1 MDFSFFTTDNKSGY
15 KTNEKWFSKNHVDEY
30 NNIINYCSS
39 YDLSTFKEKIWFY
52 YHKLTEVPNC
62 SCGKKTK
69 FSNRLDRGYNEFC
82 SLSCFNSNKTEMVK
96 RIKDANQKK
105 YGVDYY
111 TQTED
116 FIKKQKNTKKEK
128 YGDENYNNK
137 EKMLHTKLLKYGN
150 IGYNNFEK
158 YKQTCMDLYGV
169 DNYSKSEVF
178 REKLKEKINERYE
191 ELDITNISNDLTSL
205 TINCDKCKDSYEIT
219 QNLLR
224 ERKKHNYELCTNC
237 NPIGMSSSSSYENE
251 LYDILT
257 QWGVDVERHKKIE
270 GDNREIDLFIPSH
283 NIGIEINGLYWHNEL
298 FINKDYHLEKTKLCR
313 ENGIDLIHI
322 FEDEWLWKKDIVL
335 SVLKNRLNI
344 VNKKIYGRK
353 CDVVEISPSISKTF
367 LDENHLQGNVNTTLK
382 FGLLYNDELVS
393 VMSFGKRNGIGNGE
407 EWELIRFSNKINY
420 NVIGGASKLFKYF
433 LKKINPKI
441 VKSYSDNRWFSGGL
455 YQNLGFKYIHETKPN
470 YWYVKNDM
478 RYHRLNFKKNRL
490 IKEGFDKNK
499 TEKQIMFDRK
509 IYRIY
514 DCGNKLWLYEHKT

>member
-30 NNIINYCSS
+30 GDITNYCSP

-96 RIKDANQKK
+96 RIKDTNQKK

-116 FIKKQKNTKKEK
+116 FIKKQRNTKKDK

-137 EKMLHTKLLKYGN
+137 NKMLSTKLSRYGN
-150 IGYNNFEK
+150 IGYNNIEK
-158 YKQTCMDLYGV
+158 YKQTCIDLYGV
-169 DNYSKSEVF
+169 DNYSKSEDF
-178 REKLKEKINERYE
+178 KSNLKLKIKEKYKDLEII
-191 ELDITNISNDLTSL
+191 DISDDFTSL
-205 TINCDKCKDSYEIT
+205 TINCDVCKTSYEIT

-224 ERKKHNYELCTNC
+224 ERKKHNYTICTNC
-237 NPIGMSSSSSYENE
+237 NPIGMSSSSYEDE
-251 LYDILT
+251 LCDILLG
-257 QWGVDVERHKKIE
+257 WGINIERHFKPFGGKK
-270 GDNREIDLFIPSH
+270 EIGIFLPNY

-298 FINKDYHLEKTKLCR
+298 FVNKTYHLDKTLLCKD
-313 ENGIDLIHI
+313 NGIDLIHI
-322 FEDEWLWKKDIVL
+322 FEDEWLWKRGIVL
-335 SVLKNRLNI
+335 SILKNKLNLI
-344 VNKKIYGRK
+344 TTKIFARK
-353 CDVVEISPSISKTF
+353 CIVVELTSKEVKEF
-367 LDENHLQGNVNTTLK
+367 LEKNHIQGNVNTTLK
-382 FGLLYNDELVS
+382 FGLIYNDELVS
-393 VMSFGKRNGIGNGE
+393 VMTFGKRNGIGNGE

-455 YQNLGFKYIHETKPN
+455 YKNLGFKYIHETKPN

-478 RYHRLNFKKNRL
+478 RYHRLNFKKNIL
-490 IKEGFDKNK
+490 INEGFDKNK

-514 DCGNKLWLYEHKT
+514 DCGNKLWLYEHNF

>member
-15 KTNEKWFSKNHVDEY
+15 KTNEKWFSKNYVGEY
-30 NNIINYCSS
+30 DNIINYCSP
-39 YDLSTFKEKIWFY
+39 YELSTFKEKIWFY
-52 YHKLTEVPNC
+52 YHKLLEVPNC

-82 SLSCFNSNKTEMVK
+82 SLSCFNSNNSEMVK
-96 RIKDANQKK
+96 RIKDTNQKK

-137 EKMLHTKLLKYGN
+137 EKMLSTKSSKYGN
-150 IGYNNFEK
+150 IGYNNFDK
-158 YKQTCMDLYGV
+158 YKQTCMNLYGV
-169 DNYSKSEVF
+169 DNYSKSEEF
-178 REKLKEKINERYE
+178 RQKLKEKINERYE
-191 ELDITNISNDLTSL
+191 ELNIINISNDLTSL
-205 TINCDKCKDSYEIT
+205 SIICDKCDETYEIT

-251 LYDILT
+251 LYEILT
-257 QWGVDVERHKKIE
+257 HWGVGVERHIKIK

-298 FINKDYHLEKTKLCR
+298 FINKDYHLDKTKLCR
-313 ENGIDLIHI
+313 DNDINLIHI

-344 VNKKIYGRK
+344 INKKIYGRK
-353 CDVVEISPSISKTF
+353 CDIVEISPSISKTF

-382 FGLLYNDELVS
+382 FGLLHNDELVS
-393 VMSFGKRNGIGNGE
+393 VMTFGKRNGIGNGE
-407 EWELIRFSNKINY
+407 DWELIRFSNKINY
-420 NVIGGASKLFKYF
+420 NVIGGGSKLFKYF

-455 YQNLGFKYIHETKPN
+455 YENLGFKYIHETKPN

-490 IKEGFDKNK
+490 VGEGFDKNK

-509 IYRIY
+509 IYRVY
-514 DCGNKLWLYEHKT
+514 DCGNKLWLYEHNI